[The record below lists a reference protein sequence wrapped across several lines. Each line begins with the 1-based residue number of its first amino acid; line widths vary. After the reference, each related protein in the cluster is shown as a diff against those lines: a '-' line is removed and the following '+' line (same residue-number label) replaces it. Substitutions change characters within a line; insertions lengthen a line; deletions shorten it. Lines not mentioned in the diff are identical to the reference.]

1 MSRLMPRL
9 SEDFP
14 KVPPARSLTES
25 SDFEPEADVAA
36 ADVCDVSVRRTLV
49 ESPLVHGY
57 YIERGGDTLVIT
69 FNTRILDGGI
79 PHQGW
84 GEIRLGKLGYD
95 VFALIDLKGLWYPQR
110 DMRVMQDFITPHLSR
125 YREIV
130 TYGFSMGAYAALKY
144 SAVLGASRAYAFSP
158 QYSIR
163 PKDIAG
169 FDPRRSTEFYQAEHH
184 DRMAIEAGDL
194 CPEAFVVYDPFFAI
208 DREHVRLIARAGRI
222 REVRACFT
230 GHFSIRSLTE
240 TGSAGALLGSLRAG
254 HGEPARDLRNRI
266 REARARSPTY
276 MLEAAQLL
284 AAKGERHAAKAIY
297 FARRAVRLAP
307 RNAAAR
313 SHLVDLLTV
322 EDNAPK
328 SVWSRL
334 AGRIRPTDKT
344 AARAAILSELAKE
357 QPYFLGDLVR
367 LHAEAGRIETAKA
380 VAEQA
385 AAADI
390 DDTDYWLGLAKI
402 LRQLDDGADA
412 AALALGLAERALK
425 GGKPTAELR
434 RYTCELALAA
444 QGRVELP
451 FTLFRPGVAA
461 RKGRGGL
468 VADLD
473 SPGQIVRDGP
483 RFLVSPG
490 HYTARIHFQAL
501 RGLKDLPGVSLAI
514 EIGTTP
520 ILANEALA
528 TGPATP
534 VLRTELNFGQ
544 AKDSDALEGEPLT
557 FSIEKRQRALRMSI
571 ALLGPAGARGAFAF
585 GGITLSRDGTD

>member
-36 ADVCDVSVRRTLV
+36 ADVRDDSGHRTLV
-49 ESPLVHGY
+49 ESPLIHGY
-57 YIERGGDTLVIT
+57 YLERGSDTLVIT

-95 VFALIDLKGLWYPQR
+95 VFALIDLKGLWYPER
-110 DMRVMQDFITPHLSR
+110 DMRVMQDFIAPHLSR
-125 YREIV
+125 YREVV
-130 TYGFSMGAYAALKY
+130 TYGFSMGGYAALKY
-144 SAVLGASRAYAFSP
+144 SAALGASRAYAFSP

-163 PKDIAG
+163 PEDIAG

-184 DRMAIEAGDL
+184 DHMAIRPEDL

-254 HGEPARDLRNRI
+254 HGESALGLRNLI
-266 REARARSPTY
+266 REARRRSPTY
-276 MLEAAQLL
+276 MFEAAQLL
-284 AAKGERHAAKAIY
+284 AARGERHAAKAIDL
-297 FARRAVRLAP
+297 ARRAVSLSP

-313 SHLVDLLTV
+313 SQLVDLLTV

-334 AGRIRPTDKT
+334 AERIRPPDKT
-344 AARAAILSELAKE
+344 ASRAVVLSELAKE
-357 QPYFLGDLVR
+357 QPYFLGDLAR
-367 LHAEAGRIETAKA
+367 LHAEAGRIQKAKA
-380 VAEQA
+380 VAEEA
-385 AAADI
+385 ASADI
-390 DDTDYWLGLAKI
+390 DDTDYWLGLAKVV
-402 LRQLDDGADA
+402 RQLDDGTDA
-412 AALALGLAERALK
+412 AALALGLAERAMK
-425 GGKPTAELR
+425 GGKLTAELR
-434 RYTCELALAA
+434 RYTCELTLAA

-451 FTLFRPGVAA
+451 FTLFRPGIAA

-483 RFLVSPG
+483 RFLISPG
-490 HYTARIHFQAL
+490 QYTARIHFQGL
-501 RGLKDLPGVSLAI
+501 RGLKDLPGVSIAI

-528 TGPATP
+528 TGSATP
-534 VLRTELNFGQ
+534 VLRTEVNFSQ
-544 AKDSDALEGEPLT
+544 AQDSDALDGPPLT
-557 FSIEKRQRALRMSI
+557 FSIDKRRRALRFAI
-571 ALLGPAGARGAFAF
+571 ELLGPARARGAFAF